1 MSSRSG
7 IGSSTPSCRSTGAA
21 GLLSAESS
29 AGRSLSRPALSP
41 PSGAGMPGRRAH
53 PWPPGRPRPARRP
66 WLRLPAG
73 GHPRHHDDGAAA
85 AADVRPLGQVAAGQR
100 IRSHHAM
107 ARWCPLSIGVLGH
120 DRQRAPRAGLGGL
133 AGQVDGKPLAPGHST
148 ARRDERPSRHGGHAT
163 GWGDD
168 RGASAEAP
176 FCAAAASGGQ
186 YQRQHRRRP
195 GRGRPANRQAPQ
207 PTASADIDWHDVL
220 DELAD
225 LNVDDRISQNT
236 YLQLCDAA
244 KRQREGRLRPPAR
257 TQAQEE
263 RSPWRWM

>member
-1 MSSRSG
+1 M
-7 IGSSTPSCRSTGAA
+7 
-21 GLLSAESS
+21 
-29 AGRSLSRPALSP
+29 PALSP
-41 PSGAGMPGRRAH
+41 PSGAGMSRHARAAG
-53 PWPPGRPRPARRP
+53 PSMAPRVGHARRVGP
-66 WLRLPAG
+66 GCACQQG

-195 GRGRPANRQAPQ
+195 GRGRPANRL
-207 PTASADIDWHDVL
+207 ASGWPEAGSDDRCVAGREGAA
-220 DELAD
+220 ELAAT
-225 LNVDDRISQNT
+225 LGSRPV
-236 YLQLCDAA
+236 AA
-244 KRQREGRLRPPAR
+244 E
-257 TQAQEE
+257 
-263 RSPWRWM
+263 